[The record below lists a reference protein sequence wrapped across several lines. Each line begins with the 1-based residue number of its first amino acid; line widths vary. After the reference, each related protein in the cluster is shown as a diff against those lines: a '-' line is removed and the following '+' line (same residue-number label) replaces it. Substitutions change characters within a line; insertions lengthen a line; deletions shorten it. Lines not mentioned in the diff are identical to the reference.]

1 MEAEFPFGDPQP
13 HDTPLVALLRAVY
26 NQGGGSVYLENYGR
40 LCFCAAHGKDAKH
53 ATGCDQLWAAYQEGA
68 KSMQGYVNDR
78 RLTPEA
84 FLAVIAYGLRSD
96 QVDPIWLDLTD
107 EQRQHLIATSYATYT
122 KWVYA
127 EQQDEAALAAGK
139 RKRTKYQLKTI
150 ANPRSSGTP
159 SRSH

>member
-1 MEAEFPFGDPQP
+1 
-13 HDTPLVALLRAVY
+13 
-26 NQGGGSVYLENYGR
+26 
-40 LCFCAAHGKDAKH
+40 
-53 ATGCDQLWAAYQEGA
+53 
-68 KSMQGYVNDR
+68 MQGYVNDR